1 VATRKKGRQ
10 QSAAGPAV
18 VASVESELAAIQSL
32 SLDQLRQVWREHLG
46 CEPPRFRAR
55 DILLRMLAW
64 QLQAKAFGGFDAE
77 TERQIR
83 EITRP
88 FERDPG
94 HRPKA
99 VRRLSPGVVLVRE
112 WKGVLQRV
120 SVEKDGFSHLGQRYG
135 SLTEVARAITGTG
148 WSGPR
153 FFGLEIAEK
162 GEPQ

>member
-1 VATRKKGRQ
+1 VATRKKDRQ
-10 QSAAGPAV
+10 HSAAGPAIA
-18 VASVESELAAIQSL
+18 ASVESELAALQSM
-32 SLDQLRQVWREHLG
+32 SLDQLRQAWREHMES
-46 CEPPRFRAR
+46 EPPRFRAR
-55 DILLRMLAW
+55 DIFLRMLAW

-77 TERQIR
+77 TERQLR

-88 FERDPG
+88 FERDPA
-94 HRPKA
+94 HRPKP

-120 SVEKDGFSHLGQRYG
+120 TVEKDGFSHLGQRYR
-135 SLTEVARAITGTG
+135 SLTEVARAITGTR

-162 GEPQ
+162 VDSQ